1 MRRRGLSVLLA
12 LWLAACSL
20 PREPVAVTP
29 LAVPALG
36 LADAPAPPIAA
47 GWWQALGDPQLDRLV
62 TDALAGNPT
71 LAAALARQRE
81 AGSFLASAEAARR
94 PQLTGDASVQ
104 RQRLSDAYII
114 PPPWGGNTHNIGQAQ
129 LNLSWDLDFWGRQ
142 AAAVDQA
149 RAAAGAA
156 ALDHAA
162 ARLALAGSLVQTYI
176 ELARAEQRLATAQ
189 AELGER
195 GQALALVRLRVQSQL
210 DSERE
215 VHAAEIREAQA
226 RQELALA
233 GAQREALLHACALL
247 AGRGADYYATLQP
260 THLALEASLPLPATL
275 PADLLARR
283 PDILA
288 AQARIDAAMAGREV
302 ARTAFYPDI
311 DLMGLAGLQAIGL
324 DRFFSNDAVTYGVG
338 AALHLPIFDGGRLR
352 AAYAG
357 ASARA
362 DAAIADYNQA
372 VLGAVR
378 ETADALTRVQGT
390 ATALGAQREAE
401 TGSAG
406 IQRLADARL
415 AAGLGSKLEQI
426 EADLQFLAARQA
438 TADLEADQAIARIRL
453 LIAVGGGFEPASAGT
468 LSDSRSSP

>member
-1 MRRRGLSVLLA
+1 MRRRGLVVLLA
-12 LWLAACSL
+12 LGLAACSL
-20 PREPVAVTP
+20 PREPLEVAPV
-29 LAVPALG
+29 AVPALG
-36 LADAPAPPIAA
+36 LADAPAPAIAA

-62 TDALAGNPT
+62 ADALAGNPT

-81 AGSFLASAEAARR
+81 AGSFLAGAEAARR

-114 PPPWGGNTHNIGQAQ
+114 PPPWGGSTRNIGQAQ
-129 LNLSWDLDFWGRQ
+129 LNLGWDLDFWGRQ

-162 ARLALAGSLVQTYI
+162 ARLALAGSVVQTYI
-176 ELARAEQRLATAQ
+176 ELARAGQRLATAQ
-189 AELGER
+189 AELERR
-195 GQALALVRLRVQSQL
+195 GQALALVRLRVQNQL
-210 DSERE
+210 DGERAA
-215 VHAAEIREAQA
+215 HRAEIQEAQA

-260 THLALEASLPLPATL
+260 PRLALEASLPLPATL

-288 AQARIDAAMAGREV
+288 AQVRIDAAMAGREV

-311 DLMGLAGLQAIGL
+311 DLMGLAGLQAIDL
-324 DRFFSNDAVTYGVG
+324 DRFFSSDAVTYGVG
-338 AALHLPIFDGGRLR
+338 AAVHLPIFDGGRLR

-390 ATALGAQREAE
+390 STALGAQRDAEA
-401 TGSAG
+401 GAAG

-426 EADLQFLAARQA
+426 EAGLQLLGARQA
-438 TADLEADQAIARIRL
+438 TADLEADQAIARVRL
-453 LIAVGGGFEPASAGT
+453 LLAVGGGFEPASAGT
-468 LSDSRSSP
+468 VSDSRSSP